1 MFVEYVETLVNTE
14 FKQTTF
20 ILQTSLQSIKTT
32 AKLLNQTGAPFVL
45 ALKQQQTQN
54 FQIPLL

>member
-1 MFVEYVETLVNTE
+1 MLVNTE
-14 FKQTTF
+14 FKRTTF

-32 AKLLNQTGAPFVL
+32 AKLLNQTEAPFVL

-54 FQIPLL
+54 FQIPLP